1 MPMFGLADVNSFYAS
16 CEALFRPDLRGKP
29 VVVLS
34 NNDGCIIARSA
45 GAKKLGIKMGAPW
58 FQIKNQDFA
67 ERVHVFSSNYAL
79 YHSMSQRV
87 MTALEEITPRIEQY
101 SIDEVFLDLTGIDF
115 CEDFEHFGRRLRL
128 RVHVLATTGLTVG
141 VGMGPTK
148 TLAKSAQWASKEWP
162 QFRGVLALTPGN
174 PKRTATLLANQPVE
188 EIWGVGRRIG
198 KRLNLMG
205 IENAL
210 QLSRAHTALIRKNFS
225 VVLERT
231 VRELNG
237 ESCIPL
243 EEFVPAKQQI
253 VCSRSFGERITSKV
267 LMQEALCQYATRAA
281 EKLRKERQF
290 CRRISVF
297 IRTSPH
303 AQGEI
308 FYGNSAGESLKI
320 STQDT
325 RDVIEVAMRSLDRI
339 WLEGRRYMK
348 AGIMLDDFTPNGVS
362 QLNLFDENKPR
373 ANSAQLMKVLD
384 GINQSGLGSVWFAG
398 QGVNTEWKM
407 KRDMLSP
414 AWTTRWS
421 DIPVARVM

>member
-1 MPMFGLADVNSFYAS
+1 MAMFGLADVNSFYAS

-29 VVVLS
+29 VIVLS
-34 NNDGCIIARSA
+34 NNDGCVIARSS
-45 GAKKLGIKMGAPW
+45 GAKMLGIKMGAPW
-58 FQIKNQDFA
+58 FQIKSQEYA
-67 ERVHVFSSNYAL
+67 ERVNVFSSNYAL

-87 MTALEEITPRIEQY
+87 MTALEEMTPRVEQY
-101 SIDEVFLDLTGIDF
+101 SIDEMFLDLTGIDG
-115 CEDFEHFGRRLRL
+115 CEDFEHFGRRLRS
-128 RVHVLATTGLTVG
+128 HVLATTGLTVG

-148 TLAKSAQWASKEWP
+148 TLAKSAQWASKEWK

-174 PKRTATLLANQPVE
+174 PKRTSTLLQNQPVQ

-210 QLSRAHTALIRKNFS
+210 QLANASPALIRKNFS

-243 EEFVPAKQQI
+243 EEMPPTKQQI
-253 VCSRSFGERITSKV
+253 VSSRSFGERITSKTA
-267 LMQEALCQYATRAA
+267 MQEALCQYATRAA
-281 EKLRKERQF
+281 EKLRKERQY
-290 CRRISVF
+290 CRHIGVF

-303 AQGEI
+303 AQGEV
-308 FYGNSAGESLKI
+308 FYGNSAGEKLSLP
-320 STQDT
+320 TQDT
-325 RDVIEVAMRSLDRI
+325 RDILGVAMRSLDRI
-339 WLEGRRYMK
+339 WLEGRRYMT

-362 QLNLFDENKPR
+362 QLNLFDDAQPR

-384 GINQSGLGSVWFAG
+384 GINQSGLGNLWFAR
-398 QGVNTEWKM
+398 QGVDNEWKM
-407 KRDMLSP
+407 KRAMLSP
-414 AWTTRWS
+414 AWTTRWD
-421 DIPVARVM
+421 DIPVARVL

>member
-1 MPMFGLADVNSFYAS
+1 
-16 CEALFRPDLRGKP
+16 
-29 VVVLS
+29 
-34 NNDGCIIARSA
+34 
-45 GAKKLGIKMGAPW
+45 
-58 FQIKNQDFA
+58 
-67 ERVHVFSSNYAL
+67 
-79 YHSMSQRV
+79 MSQRV
-87 MTALEEITPRIEQY
+87 MTALEEITPRVEQY
-101 SIDEVFLDLTGIDF
+101 SIDEMFLDLTGIDF
-115 CEDFEHFGRRLRL
+115 CEDFEHFGRRL

-210 QLSRAHTALIRKNFS
+210 QLSRAHPALIRKNFS

-290 CRRISVF
+290 CRRFSVF

-308 FYGNSAGESLKI
+308 FYGNSAGENLTI
-320 STQDT
+320 PTQDT
-325 RDVIEVAMRSLDRI
+325 RDVIAVAMRSLDRI

-362 QLNLFDENKPR
+362 QLSLFDEDKPR
-373 ANSAQLMKVLD
+373 ANSTQLMKVLD

>member
-1 MPMFGLADVNSFYAS
+1 MSMFGLADVNSFYAS

-34 NNDGCIIARSA
+34 NNDGCVIAHSA

-58 FQIKNQDFA
+58 FQIKNQDFS
-67 ERVHVFSSNYAL
+67 ERVYVFSSNYAL

-87 MTALEEITPRIEQY
+87 MTALEEITPRVEQY
-101 SIDEVFLDLTGIDF
+101 SIDEMFLNLTGIDF
-115 CEDFEHFGRRLRL
+115 CEDFEHFGRRL

-174 PKRTATLLANQPVE
+174 PKRTTTLLANQPVE

-210 QLSRAHTALIRKNFS
+210 QLSRAHPALIRKNFS

-243 EEFVPAKQQI
+243 EEFVPVKQQI

-308 FYGNSAGESLKI
+308 FYGNSAGENLTI
-320 STQDT
+320 PTQDT
-325 RDVIEVAMRSLDRI
+325 RDVIAVAMRSLDRI

-362 QLNLFDENKPR
+362 QLSLFDEDKPR

-384 GINQSGLGSVWFAG
+384 GINQSGLGCVWFAG